1 MSVEFSVNEMDIL
14 ALEIGQKADI
24 VIESVGKNQYHGTIT
39 EINKYAYGGAD
50 GKTSYSAKAT
60 FSKEALM
67 LGGMTADVTINV
79 EGSDH
84 ALRVPTEAIQKT
96 SVSAYVYTG
105 RDPQTGKLINPVT
118 VTLGLS
124 NSEYTEIRDGLQEGD
139 TVYYELKQDQFSFIT
154 VVEDAPAE

>member
-1 MSVEFSVNEMDIL
+1 
-14 ALEIGQKADI
+14 
-24 VIESVGKNQYHGTIT
+24 
-39 EINKYAYGGAD
+39 
-50 GKTSYSAKAT
+50 
-60 FSKEALM
+60 M